1 MGVTYVY
8 LLLFTNLDVCFHAS
22 MAYLLL
28 SRFSRV
34 RLCEN
39 PQTAAYQAPR
49 PQDSP
54 CKNTGV
60 SCHFLFQC
68 MKVKC
73 ESEAAQPCLTRSD
86 PRDCSLPGSPV
97 SGIFQAR
104 GPGWVAIAFSAMAD
118 LSGDPKR
125 PSGRQN
131 LTYLLSD
138 PFFIK
143 LTKLQ
148 VVN

>member
-1 MGVTYVY
+1 MGVTYIY

-22 MAYLLL
+22 MADQLLNC
-28 SRFSRV
+28 FSRV

-39 PQTAAYQAPR
+39 PQTAAHQAPR
-49 PQDSP
+49 LQDSP
-54 CKNTGV
+54 GKNTGV

-73 ESEAAQPCLTRSD
+73 ESETAQSCLTRSD

-97 SGIFQAR
+97 HGIFQAR
-104 GPGWVAIAFSAMAD
+104 VLGWVAIAFSTMAD
-118 LSGDPKR
+118 LSGDQKR

-138 PFFIK
+138 PLFIRLIK
-143 LTKLQ
+143 L
-148 VVN
+148 